1 MSFLILILTF
11 TVIPIAFGL
20 VGLAK
25 LAFELVASYTALRI
39 LCLMLLPLIFV
50 DAAKSA
56 FTALKLGLYDI
67 ALINFVAAL
76 AYFAFIVALEK
87 SKDRSNNR

>member
-25 LAFELVASYTALRI
+25 LAFELVASSTALRI
-39 LCLMLLPLIFV
+39 LSLLLLPLIFV

-67 ALINFVAAL
+67 ALINSGAA
-76 AYFAFIVALEK
+76 FAFFACIVALEK
-87 SKDRSNNR
+87 AKDRFNNR